1 MELNAGT
8 AEKLISDM
16 GKEYTSNTFEQIV
29 DYWYNEVKTRC
40 IKNPIIAIV
49 GNKR

>member
-16 GKEYTSNTFEQIV
+16 GMSDLPLTQVHPTPTIV
-29 DYWYNEVKTRC
+29 ASDWF
-40 IKNPIIAIV
+40 
-49 GNKR
+49 